1 MSHNDR
7 SHEALTE
14 QELRDLDAAD
24 GVIDGKVHGTDLK
37 NFTHDATKSTR
48 EGEWEFRDGKYWRR
62 DYYGAALPPK
72 KVEAPR
78 EIVRE
83 VVKEADH
90 SECRRLIEQKETLIR
105 ELHRLLAERDTTIS
119 SLKARISS
127 LLMTIEKLEIR
138 ITTLETELRSYQTV
152 QVVQPAPIVVNEP
165 NSYYVTR
172 SNRGAQL
179 LQAYGKQDIVV
190 GGGFGYYGAGYQ
202 PVTGFTP
209 VVPTQQMAY
218 TSHQQFIHQPA
229 QVQMSQVTVS
239 APRTTTTT
247 VRETAHVHSGQ
258 NEYYNVDSE
267 AMRARLDA
275 MDGVIDG
282 KLNGVDIRMG
292 TGHHGHLHTTT
303 TERVI
308 EDTHGREYY
317 NVDSE
322 AMRAKLDAMDGVI
335 DGKFNGNE
343 INVRGGGSSSAHRGG
358 HHQVHQTT
366 RSQTTLGGASQS
378 REYYRAD
385 NSSDA
390 HRLDAMDGVIDGR
403 LHGTDIVT
411 KGDKNKRRK

>member
-1 MSHNDR
+1 MADR

-14 QELRDLDAAD
+14 QELHDLDAAD
-24 GVIDGKVHGTDLK
+24 GVIDGKVHGADLR

-72 KVEAPR
+72 KVEAPVPR

-105 ELHRLLAERDTTIS
+105 ELHRLLAERDTTITT
-119 SLKARISS
+119 LKARIAS
-127 LLMTIEKLEIR
+127 LLATIEKLEIR
-138 ITTLETELRSYQTV
+138 ITTLETEIRTYTSV
-152 QVVQPAPIVVNEP
+152 QVAPAPIVVQEP

-172 SNRGAQL
+172 SNRGAAL
-179 LQAYGKQDIVV
+179 LQAYGKSDIVV
-190 GGGFGYYGAGYQ
+190 GQYGMYGHGYQ

-209 VVPTQQMAY
+209 VVP
-218 TSHQQFIHQPA
+218 SVHQQTHFTQAAYSVLP
-229 QVQMSQVTVS
+229 QTMSQVTVS
-239 APRTTTTT
+239 APRTTTHTT
-247 VRETAHVHSGQ
+247 VRESAHVRTGE
-258 NEYYNVDSE
+258 NEYYNVSDE

-282 KLNGVDIRMG
+282 KLNGVDIRLG
-292 TGHHGHLHTTT
+292 GGSHLHTTT

-335 DGKFNGNE
+335 DGKFDGRE
-343 INVRGGGSSSAHRGG
+343 INVRGSSHGSNHGHRS
-358 HHQVHQTT
+358 TT
-366 RSQTTLGGASQS
+366 RTTVNGASGS
-378 REYYRAD
+378 GREYYRAD
-385 NSSDA
+385 SAADA
-390 HRLDAMDGVIDGR
+390 ARLDAMDGVIDGR

-411 KGDKNKRRK
+411 KGGERIKRKK